1 MKTMGK
7 FKEQS
12 TDWSE
17 HPKRRTEQITV
28 KAEYT
33 DELEFTIPIP
43 SDKSAFAITNVY
55 VKHGTAYVYFD
66 DNSYI
71 SSNDYVWHQPDYGS
85 EPNEIDWSVYSHVI
99 EE

>member
-1 MKTMGK
+1 MGK

-17 HPKRRTEQITV
+17 HPKKRTEQITV

-33 DELEFTIPIP
+33 DELEYTIPIP
-43 SDKSAFAITNVY
+43 SDKSCFEIEHVY
-55 VKHGTAYVYFD
+55 VKHGTAYVYFKD
-66 DNSYI
+66 GSYI
-71 SSNDYVWHQPDYGS
+71 SSDDHVWHQPDYGD
-85 EPNEIDWSVYSHVI
+85 EPNTTDWRVYSHVI